1 MQEASRPRE
10 SRGLAGPDGKKSRRR
25 PTLAGPIVRLP
36 LARQRFTSGFG
47 TGPGGTTAL
56 WPPGF
61 RGKRFS
67 CIFILPARE
76 PSIGAFEGGDFL
88 IGLYEVKKI
97 SGSGDIQRKL
107 TSAWLV
113 VEIMH

>member
-1 MQEASRPRE
+1 MHLPSEKQEEAINPCLFLLFYTLELLMGKRHYQEKSKPRQFVE
-10 SRGLAGPDGKKSRRR
+10 LAGLDEKKSRRR

-61 RGKRFS
+61 RGKRVFS
-67 CIFILPARE
+67 SSCLPGS
-76 PSIGAFEGGDFL
+76 PW
-88 IGLYEVKKI
+88 GL
-97 SGSGDIQRKL
+97 
-107 TSAWLV
+107 
-113 VEIMH
+113 

>member
-1 MQEASRPRE
+1 MFKWVVFKKKNKPLELFKLQ
-10 SRGLAGPDGKKSRRR
+10 GLDGKKSRRR

-61 RGKRFS
+61 RGELLCWEGASS
-67 CIFILPARE
+67 CLPGALVR
-76 PSIGAFEGGDFL
+76 GAFLGGIFLVFVVWQGDFL
-88 IGLYEVKKI
+88 PV
-97 SGSGDIQRKL
+97 
-107 TSAWLV
+107 
-113 VEIMH
+113 

>member
-1 MQEASRPRE
+1 MFKWVVFKKKNKPLELFKLQ
-10 SRGLAGPDGKKSRRR
+10 GLDGKKSRRR

-61 RGKRFS
+61 RGELLCWEGLHPACPAPLLGVLFWGG
-67 CIFILPARE
+67 IFLV
-76 PSIGAFEGGDFL
+76 FVVWQGDFFP
-88 IGLYEVKKI
+88 V
-97 SGSGDIQRKL
+97 
-107 TSAWLV
+107 
-113 VEIMH
+113 